1 MKDQYSW
8 EKLNLEQLTE
18 LIAQG
23 LGWNKGLQ
31 VAYQARLLMAK
42 LPRLDF
48 YLARLLVS
56 SENDPGGTDRKD
68 SMGSLVADALV
79 DQMPFNK
86 QLIEIRS
93 MLSSGGQKVFDR
105 AVRKYR
111 NHPEAQAAEIN
122 ALEMMEGLEGLPRDA
137 TGKKAKQR
145 ADEFAEELEDKQ
157 AQDYRRILAEDY
169 DITSMKDFARL
180 IDARHCIAET
190 QPQLLERSG
199 LSGARAFTRAALK
212 LVEDSRSKDCM
223 PREIIEFRKTMVMVR
238 NGTAN
243 PGSIINVPGSSQQI
257 YGNGEPVRRS
267 KKDGKPRRTAIDIFG
282 NEVAAGD
289 QVDVNNLRD
298 MAEVAFKKR

>member
-1 MKDQYSW
+1 MEEQYSW

-31 VAYQARLLMAK
+31 VAYQARLLMSK

-56 SENDPGGTDRKD
+56 SENDPGGTDRTD
-68 SMGSLVADALV
+68 PIGSLVADALV
-79 DQMPFNK
+79 DQMPFEK

-93 MLSSGGQKVFDR
+93 MLSAGGQKVFDR

-111 NHPEAQAAEIN
+111 KHPKAQAAEIN
-122 ALEMMEGLEGLPRDA
+122 ALEMMQGLKGLPEDA
-137 TGKKAKQR
+137 TGEQAKQK
-145 ADEFAEELEDKQ
+145 ADEFAEDLEDKQ
-157 AQDYRRILAEDY
+157 AEDFRRILAEDY
-169 DITSMKDFARL
+169 DITSMEDFARL

-190 QPQLLERSG
+190 QPKLLNRPG
-199 LSGARAFTRAALK
+199 LSGARAFTKAALK
-212 LVEDSRSKDCM
+212 LVGESRAKDCM
-223 PREIIEFRKTMVMVR
+223 PREIIEYRKAMVMVR

-243 PGSIINVPGSSQQI
+243 PGSIINVPGSSQKI
-257 YGNGEPVRRS
+257 YGNGEPVRPG
-267 KKDGKPRRTAIDIFG
+267 KDGKPRRTVIDIFG
-282 NEVAAGD
+282 NEVAAGE

-298 MAEVAFKKR
+298 MVEVAFKNR